1 VPAEGLE
8 RLLEGNRRFA
18 QRQSRHRFDDEA
30 LRTDLLQGQHP
41 FATVFGCADSR
52 VPVELIF
59 DQGLGDLFVIRNAG
73 HIVGESVL
81 GSMEFAV
88 TMIECKLIVVL
99 GHTQCGAVAAALN
112 SWSSGEYPP
121 GHLASIVRAIEPVV
135 RGSDVRDPD
144 GVMRAHVVGTIGE
157 IYEASDIIAKRVRAG
172 KLALV
177 AAEYQLATQLV
188 NVLGVV
194 DAAAVG

>member
-18 QRQSRHRFDDEA
+18 QRKSTHRFDDEA

-88 TMIECKLIVVL
+88 TQIECRLIVVL
-99 GHTQCGAVAAALN
+99 GHTQCGAVAAALTT
-112 SWSSGEYPP
+112 WSSGKYPP
-121 GHLASIVRAIEPVV
+121 GHLASIVRAIEPAVETA
-135 RGSDVRDPD
+135 GASSADA
-144 GVMRAHVVGTIGE
+144 VMRAHVIE
-157 IYEASDIIAKRVRAG
+157 SISRIYESSEVIAARVRAG

-188 NVLGVV
+188 DVLGVV
-194 DAAAVG
+194 DAATVG